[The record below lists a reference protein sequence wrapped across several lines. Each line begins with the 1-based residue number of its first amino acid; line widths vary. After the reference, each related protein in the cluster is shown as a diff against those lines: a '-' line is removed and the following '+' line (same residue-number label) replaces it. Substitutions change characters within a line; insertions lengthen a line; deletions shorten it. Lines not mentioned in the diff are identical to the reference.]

1 MGNLIRSAN
10 ICVFLLVS
18 VLAGCVVVGFLD
30 GEEVENTG
38 PATATPSHTPP
49 EPHTDGPVFAHVTEA
64 SQAGIR
70 MKGAQFSYGTGNA
83 SATASAAESSS
94 GRLLNCTLSVRPG
107 ELVAVVGSLGSGK
120 SSLVR
125 THKTRHTEIDR

>member
-1 MGNLIRSAN
+1 VPLG
-10 ICVFLLVS
+10 
-18 VLAGCVVVGFLD
+18 VVVGFLD
-30 GEEVENTG
+30 GEEVENNG
-38 PATATPSHTPP
+38 PATTTPSHTPP

-83 SATASAAESSS
+83 SATTSAAESSS

-125 THKTRHTEIDR
+125 THKTRNTEIDR